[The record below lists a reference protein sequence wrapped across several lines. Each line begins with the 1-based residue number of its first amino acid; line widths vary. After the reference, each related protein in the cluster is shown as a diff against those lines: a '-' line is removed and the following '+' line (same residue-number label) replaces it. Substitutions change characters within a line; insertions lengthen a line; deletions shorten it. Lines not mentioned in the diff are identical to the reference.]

1 MTELPVLYR
10 FGSLAVP
17 GLVHGVTLQSGGA
30 SRGAISGLNLGHT
43 VGDDPD
49 AVEAN
54 HALLY
59 AALGLLPEQ
68 VVTARQVHGAQVTRV
83 NADNGGTIIP
93 ATDGLITDV
102 TGVALLMRFA
112 DCVPVLLYDPQRRA
126 IGLAHAGWR
135 GALARV
141 AAHTA
146 LAMIDQLKCQPSDIR
161 AAIGPSIGP
170 CCYKVGPE
178 VAEATLATFPEEG
191 HLLSRTQPSG
201 HAHLDLWAAVAT
213 QLREAGIEQ
222 IETARIC
229 TACRSDLFYSYRRQ
243 GAASGRFGA
252 IIGLS
257 ATGV

>member
-1 MTELPVLYR
+1 
-10 FGSLAVP
+10 
-17 GLVHGVTLQSGGA
+17 
-30 SRGAISGLNLGHT
+30 
-43 VGDDPD
+43 
-49 AVEAN
+49 
-54 HALLY
+54 
-59 AALGLLPEQ
+59 
-68 VVTARQVHGAQVTRV
+68 
-83 NADNGGTIIP
+83 
-93 ATDGLITDV
+93 
-102 TGVALLMRFA
+102 
-112 DCVPVLLYDPQRRA
+112 
-126 IGLAHAGWR
+126 
-135 GALARV
+135 
-141 AAHTA
+141 
-146 LAMIDQLKCQPSDIR
+146 MIDQLKCQPSDIR